1 MNTITDPRPQ
11 LAASQAWVAG
21 LIDAVTPEQLT
32 WPTPCDE
39 WDVRAL
45 LEHLLAV
52 QGRISGVPRG
62 EDINALPRFI
72 DLPSGDPGSAFRDAA
87 AEAAG
92 SWSDDDALVRE
103 VTVPW
108 GTVPGASALEG
119 YVREHLAHGW
129 DLAVATGQ
137 NPEADADLAAFGLA
151 TAREGVPAEPRGGF
165 VPFEAVVEPAE
176 DAGPTERLANWLG
189 RTTRG

>member
-1 MNTITDPRPQ
+1 MNDTTDPRAR
-11 LAASQAWVAG
+11 LAESQAWVAG
-21 LIDAVTPEQLT
+21 LIDAVTPEQLAA
-32 WPTPCDE
+32 PTPCDE

-52 QGRISGVPRG
+52 QGRIEAVPRG

-72 DLPSGDPGSAFRDAA
+72 DLPSGDAAAAFRAA
-87 AEAAG
+87 AVRAQDA
-92 SWSDDDALVRE
+92 WSDDASLTRA

-165 VPFEAVVEPAE
+165 IPFEAVVEPAP